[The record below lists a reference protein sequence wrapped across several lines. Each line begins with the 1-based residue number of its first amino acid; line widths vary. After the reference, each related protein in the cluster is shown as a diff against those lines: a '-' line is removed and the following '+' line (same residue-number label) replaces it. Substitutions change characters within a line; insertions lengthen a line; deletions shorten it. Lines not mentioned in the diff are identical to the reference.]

1 MFPRHCIHTYIIT
14 LIRDSCFKYVDITN
28 YFWCNLC
35 PLIILFLIIQLFVRM
50 CIYFN
55 IGKHKPCCSKR
66 KMRALSL
73 TQEQR
78 RYYHATVAASLI
90 YPVRYIARIPSI
102 YSISS
107 TRCANRGISFL
118 FNLYQD
124 FHREAYLRNGFPMG
138 HLIKRHIVTCEV
150 FRSGEVEN
158 RNCLKTICVSKH
170 LQINLWRLTK

>member
-1 MFPRHCIHTYIIT
+1 MFPRHSIHTYIIT

-28 YFWCNLC
+28 YFWYNLC

-73 TQEQR
+73 MQEQR
-78 RYYHATVAASLI
+78 GYYHATVAASLI

-102 YSISS
+102 YNIPSIYSISS
-107 TRCANRGISFL
+107 TRQIAEYPFCLTCTKIFIEKRIFETMDFL
-118 FNLYQD
+118 WV
-124 FHREAYLRNGFPMG
+124 
-138 HLIKRHIVTCEV
+138 I
-150 FRSGEVEN
+150 
-158 RNCLKTICVSKH
+158 
-170 LQINLWRLTK
+170 